1 MNGNRVQPRPHISH
15 QNPSLGSFRGLA
27 EVNKIHDSHL
37 ILLHKVVSGEA
48 GDGFPGPFS
57 VNWIVSM
64 PSGIDVELDQDY
76 RLLTRTSHNSK
87 KPEHSPS
94 KPVGGLHSYRQIQC
108 IYKLAMPMREHST
121 YYTHRPQQLA
131 ENACSYQRIEA
142 DCRHGSASKRAPDQ
156 TVHLCGWAKTTCK
169 YQRTEVSFKNGHAH
183 ERAYDQTRHL

>member
-94 KPVGGLHSYRQIQC
+94 KPVGGLHSYQQIQY
-108 IYKLAMPMREHST
+108 ISKVAMPMREPST
-121 YYTHRPQQLA
+121 YYTHRP
-131 ENACSYQRIEA
+131 N
-142 DCRHGSASKRAPDQ
+142 K
-156 TVHLCGWAKTTCK
+156 
-169 YQRTEVSFKNGHAH
+169 
-183 ERAYDQTRHL
+183 